1 MVNRPRTFR
10 ARTVNRL
17 PIEVHIADVGVRGDG
32 VALWQGK
39 RLFVPFALAGERVTA
54 EIVGETGDGIQARLI
69 EVLKP
74 AAERVAP
81 ACRHFGECGGC
92 SLQHL
97 APAALAKWKRERVV
111 TALGQRGIEAEVAE
125 TIAIPPGNRRRAVF
139 AYRRTAGGTVLGFN
153 ARASGRIV
161 DQRQCPLLD
170 PRLAELVDPLRTLVA
185 DIAAPG
191 AAGDVAVT
199 LTEGGADL
207 CLDLAEPPSASVFER
222 LGVFGRTHN
231 LARLS
236 WRCAGWIELAAEFR
250 APFLSMGGIAVVP
263 PPAAFLQ
270 ASPDGEAAIATRVE
284 AAVGD
289 AFPVADLFC
298 GIGTFA
304 LRLAGKGAV
313 QAFDGDA
320 ELIAALGRT
329 RRVECAV
336 RDLFRNPLGGPE
348 LRRFAAVVFDPPR
361 AGAKAQAEALAIGGP
376 PVVVAVSCN
385 PATLARDARIL
396 LDGGYRVGPIV
407 PIDQFPWSAH
417 VEVVARFSR

>member
-10 ARTVNRL
+10 AHAVNRP
-17 PIEVHIADVGVRGDG
+17 PIEVDIADVGVRGDG

-39 RLFVPFALAGERVTA
+39 RLFVPFALAGERVKA
-54 EIVGETGDGIQARLI
+54 EIVGETGDGVQTRLI
-69 EVLKP
+69 EILTP
-74 AAERVAP
+74 AEARVMP

-97 APAALAKWKRERVV
+97 APAALAAWKRERVV
-111 TALGQRGIEAEVAE
+111 AALGQRGIEAEVAE
-125 TIAIPPGNRRRAVF
+125 TISIPPGSRRRAVF
-139 AYRRTAGGTVLGFN
+139 AYRRTAGGAVLGFN

-170 PRLAELVDPLRTLVA
+170 PRLTGLAEPLRALIA
-185 DIAAPG
+185 EIAAPG
-191 AAGDVAVT
+191 ATGDVAVT
-199 LTEGGADL
+199 LTDGGADL
-207 CLDLAEPPSASVFER
+207 CLDLAAPPSAAVFER
-222 LGVFGRTHN
+222 LGVFGRAHN

-236 WRCAGWIELAAEFR
+236 WRRAGRIELAAEFR
-250 APFLSMGGIAVVP
+250 APFLSVGGIAVVP
-263 PPAAFLQ
+263 PSAAFLQ
-270 ASPDGEAAIATRVE
+270 ASPDGEAAIAGCVE
-284 AAVGD
+284 AAVGE

-320 ELIAALGRT
+320 DLIAALGRT

-348 LRRFAAVVFDPPR
+348 LKRFAAVVIDPPR

-376 PVVVAVSCN
+376 PVVVVVSCN
-385 PATLARDARIL
+385 PATFARDARIL
-396 LDGGYRVGPIV
+396 LDGGYRAGPIV

>member
-1 MVNRPRTFR
+1 MKRSRLPSR
-10 ARTVNRL
+10 ARAAAL
-17 PIEVHIADVGVRGDG
+17 PPIEVDIAEVGVRGDG

-39 RLFVPFALAGERVTA
+39 RLFVPLALTGERVKA

-74 AAERVAP
+74 AAERVVP

-97 APAALAKWKRERVV
+97 APAALATWKRERVV
-111 TALGQRGIEAEVAE
+111 TALRQRGIETTVAE
-125 TIAIPPGNRRRAVF
+125 TVAIAPGSRRRAVF
-139 AYRRTAGGTVLGFN
+139 AYRVTGGGAVLGFN

-170 PRLAELVDPLRTLVA
+170 PRLAGLVEPLRALVA
-185 DIAAPG
+185 EIAAHG

-199 LTEGGADL
+199 LTDGGADL
-207 CLDLAEPPSASVFER
+207 CLDLAAPPSAAVFER
-222 LGVFGRTHN
+222 LGAFGRARN

-236 WRCAGWIELAAEFR
+236 WRRAGRIDLAAEFR
-250 APFLSMGGIAVVP
+250 APFLSVGGVAVVP
-263 PPAAFLQ
+263 PPASFLQ
-270 ASPDGEAAIATRVE
+270 ASPEGEAAIATRVE
-284 AAVGD
+284 AAVGG

-304 LRLAGKGAV
+304 LRLAAKGAV

-329 RRVECAV
+329 RRIECAV

-348 LRRFAAVVFDPPR
+348 LRRFASVVFDPPR

-385 PATLARDARIL
+385 PATFARDARIL
-396 LDGGYRVGPIV
+396 QDGGYRVDSV
-407 PIDQFPWSAH
+407 LPIDQFPWSAH
-417 VEVVARFSR
+417 IEVVARFSR

>member
-10 ARTVNRL
+10 ARTVDRP
-17 PIEVHIADVGVRGDG
+17 PIEVDIADIGVRGDG
-32 VALWQGK
+32 VALWEGK
-39 RLFVPFALAGERVTA
+39 RLFVPFALAGERVKA
-54 EIVGETGDGIQARLI
+54 EIVGETADGIQARLI
-69 EVLKP
+69 DILTP

-97 APAALAKWKRERVV
+97 APAVLATWKRERVIA
-111 TALGQRGIEAEVAE
+111 ALGQRGIETEVAE
-125 TIAIPPGNRRRAVF
+125 TIAIPPGSRRRAVF
-139 AYRRTAGGTVLGFN
+139 AYRRTTGGAVLGFN

-170 PRLAELVDPLRTLVA
+170 PRLEGLVEPLRALVVE
-185 DIAAPG
+185 IAAPG
-191 AAGDVAVT
+191 TAGDVAAT
-199 LTEGGADL
+199 LTDGGTDL
-207 CLDLAEPPSASVFER
+207 CLDLVAPPSASVFEL
-222 LGVFGRTHN
+222 LGAFGRAHN

-236 WRCAGWIELAAEFR
+236 WRRAGRIELAAEFR
-250 APFLSMGGIAVVP
+250 APFLSMGDVAVVP
-263 PPAAFLQ
+263 PPASFLQ
-270 ASPDGEAAIATRVE
+270 ASPEGEAAIAERVE
-284 AAVGD
+284 AAVGES
-289 AFPVADLFC
+289 FPVADLFC

-320 ELIAALGRT
+320 DLIAALGRT

-348 LRRFAAVVFDPPR
+348 LKRFAALIFDPPR

-385 PATLARDARIL
+385 PATFARDARIL
-396 LDGGYRVGPIV
+396 LDGGYRAGPIV
-407 PIDQFPWSAH
+407 PVDQFPWSAH

>member
-10 ARTVNRL
+10 THTANRPTV
-17 PIEVHIADVGVRGDG
+17 EVEIADVGVRGDG
-32 VALWQGK
+32 VALWEGK
-39 RLFVPFALAGERVTA
+39 RLFVPFALAGERVKA
-54 EIVGETGDGIQARLI
+54 EIVGETGDGIQARLV

-74 AAERVAP
+74 AAGRATP

-97 APAALAKWKRERVV
+97 APAALAMWKRERVV
-111 TALGQRGIEAEVAE
+111 AALGQRGIEAEVAE
-125 TIAIPPGNRRRAVF
+125 TIAIPPGSRRRAVF
-139 AYRRTAGGTVLGFN
+139 AYRRTAGGAVLGFN

-170 PRLAELVDPLRTLVA
+170 PRLAGLVEPLRALIA
-185 DIAAPG
+185 EIAAPG
-191 AAGDVAVT
+191 AAGDVAAT
-199 LTEGGADL
+199 LTDGGADL
-207 CLDLAEPPSASVFER
+207 CLDLAAPPSVAVFER
-222 LGVFGRTHN
+222 LGAFGRAHN

-236 WRCAGWIELAAEFR
+236 WRRAGRIELAAEFR
-250 APFLSMGGIAVVP
+250 APFLSVGGIAVVP

-270 ASPDGEAAIATRVE
+270 ASPEGEAAIAARVE
-284 AAVGD
+284 AAVGE

-329 RRVECAV
+329 RRVECTV

-348 LRRFAAVVFDPPR
+348 LKRFAAVVFDPPR
-361 AGAKAQAEALAIGGP
+361 AGAKAQTEALAVGGP

-385 PATLARDARIL
+385 PATFARDARIL
-396 LDGGYRVGPIV
+396 LDGGYRVGTIV

>member
-10 ARTVNRL
+10 AHAVNRP
-17 PIEVHIADVGVRGDG
+17 PIEVTIADVGVRGDG
-32 VALWQGK
+32 VALWEGK
-39 RLFVPFALAGERVTA
+39 RLFVPFALAGERVKA

-81 ACRHFGECGGC
+81 ACRHFGDCGGC

-97 APAALAKWKRERVV
+97 TPPALATWKRERVV
-111 TALGQRGIEAEVAE
+111 AALGQRGVEVAVAE
-125 TIAIPPGNRRRAVF
+125 TVAIAPGSRRRAVF
-139 AYRRTAGGTVLGFN
+139 AYRVAGGGAVLGFN

-170 PRLAELVDPLRTLVA
+170 SRLAGLVDPLRALVA

-191 AAGDVAVT
+191 SAGDVAVT

-207 CLDLAEPPSASVFER
+207 CLDLAEAPSAAVFER
-222 LGVFGRTHN
+222 LGAFGRTHG

-236 WRCAGWIELAAEFR
+236 WRRAGRIELAAEFR
-250 APFLSMGGIAVVP
+250 APFLSVGGVAVVP

-270 ASPDGEAAIATRVE
+270 ASPEGEAAIATRVE
-284 AAVGD
+284 SGVGD
-289 AFPVADLFC
+289 RFPVADLFC

-304 LRLAGKGAV
+304 LRLATKGVV
-313 QAFDGDA
+313 QAFDGDPD
-320 ELIAALGRT
+320 LIAALGRT
-329 RRVECAV
+329 RRVACAV
-336 RDLFRNPLGGPE
+336 RDLFRNPLAGPE

-361 AGAKAQAEALAIGGP
+361 AGAKAQADALAAGGP

-385 PATLARDARIL
+385 PATFARDARIL
-396 LDGGYRVGPIV
+396 MDGGYLPDPIV

>member
-1 MVNRPRTFR
+1 MVNRPRIFR
-10 ARTVNRL
+10 AHAVNRP
-17 PIEVHIADVGVRGDG
+17 PIEVDIADVGVRGDG

-39 RLFVPFALAGERVTA
+39 RLFVPFALAGERVRA

-74 AAERVAP
+74 AAERVVP
-81 ACRHFGECGGC
+81 PCRHFGECGGC

-97 APAALAKWKRERVV
+97 APGALATWKRERVV
-111 TALGQRGIEAEVAE
+111 VALRQRGVEAEVAE
-125 TIAIPPGNRRRAVF
+125 TIAIPPGSRRRAVF
-139 AYRRTAGGTVLGFN
+139 AYRRTTGGAVLGFN

-170 PRLAELVDPLRTLVA
+170 PRLAGLVEPLRAL
-185 DIAAPG
+185 IAGIVAPG
-191 AAGDVAVT
+191 ATGDVAVT
-199 LTEGGADL
+199 LTDGGADL
-207 CLDLAEPPSASVFER
+207 CLDLVEAPCAAVFER
-222 LGVFGRTHN
+222 LGAFGRAHG

-236 WRCAGWIELAAEFR
+236 WRRAGRIELAAEFR
-250 APFLSMGGIAVVP
+250 SPFLSVGGIAVVP

-270 ASPDGEAAIATRVE
+270 ASPEGEAAIATCVA
-284 AAVGD
+284 AAVGE

-304 LRLAGKGAV
+304 LRLAAKGPV

-320 ELIAALGRT
+320 GLIVALERT
-329 RRVECAV
+329 RRVVCAA
-336 RDLFRNPLGGPE
+336 RDLFQNPLAGPQ
-348 LRRFAAVVFDPPR
+348 LRRFKAVVFDPPR
-361 AGAKAQAEALAIGGP
+361 AGAKAQAEALAAGGP

-385 PATLARDARIL
+385 PATFARDARIL
-396 LDGGYRVGPIV
+396 IDGGYRADPVV